1 MQRNNG
7 SGCAGML
14 TAIVLAFTV
23 GALGIVA
30 LTRGEVFKPQPS
42 QAVISAAYATRARI
56 ENDAMRD
63 KLAADLA
70 HAKNTQRISESFL
83 QTGKDLLIVAGGIG
97 VIFLL
102 VTLGN
107 MGRVMIG
114 RGSLNMRL
122 VNPNKRGQFPVLMD
136 TATGRMLNA
145 NMQTTPLFDAANI
158 QALPPE
164 LQIEAYAW
172 QQRANIAHSLSQTK
186 TFATTANQ
194 ERGLLRNAAMPAAP
208 APGQL
213 PPPIV
218 IGAPAV
224 EHDDTTGIHMHDDP
238 MTTPKPTQS
247 PQARAVVE
255 TAHGA
260 IPNDIDSEE
269 AFNDFIN
276 RRN

>member
-1 MQRNNG
+1 MQKNNG
-7 SGCAGML
+7 SGCAPML
-14 TAIVLAFTV
+14 VAIVLAFTV

-56 ENDAMRD
+56 ENEAMRD
-63 KLAADLA
+63 QLAANLT
-70 HAKNTQRISESFL
+70 HAKNTQRISESFM
-83 QTGKDLLIVAGGIG
+83 QTAKDLLIVAGGIG
-97 VIFLL
+97 VIFAL
-102 VTLGN
+102 VVAGN
-107 MGRVMIG
+107 TGRVMIG

-158 QALPPE
+158 QPLPPE

-194 ERGLLRNAAMPAAP
+194 ERGLLRNAALPASP

-218 IGAPAV
+218 IGAPV
-224 EHDDTTGIHMHDDP
+224 EASDSGDGIHMHDDP
-238 MTTPKPTQS
+238 ADTKPPAQTKQ
-247 PQARAVVE
+247 VVN
-255 TAHGA
+255 TSNGG
-260 IPNDIDSEE
+260 IPNDIGSEQE
-269 AFNDFIN
+269 FNDFIN